1 MAKFHRPRRVPA
13 VLTTCGLLAAAITG
27 CSSSGSSSQTLVIA
41 EWTNPA
47 AVAYTK
53 TVDALFEKQHPGV
66 NIQLQTAPTA
76 QSAWPTLQNSLLAA
90 KSVDVLAQFAADPSD
105 YPPASTG
112 IKVSGTA
119 DLIASGDFTDL
130 SKQSFMK
137 RFNTASQQYV
147 MGYKNGIY
155 GVMVAEYVNDTGLF
169 YKKSLLSQY
178 GMSVPTTFN
187 QFIDDLKTFQS
198 HGITPIYVAGKDGYQ
213 SIVWFGIVNQ
223 LLMQGQPSSAAES
236 VYEQRAQAFW
246 NGTQNWNS
254 PLYEEAVQRYEQ
266 VMSYIEPSAGGVSAQ
281 TAPGQWAVQ
290 SNNFPF
296 FVDGSYDGNTIAQ
309 AESSLKFGFM
319 ALPGT
324 DTASA
329 NRAALA
335 PDLSWTVPTFAKQ
348 KTLAMD
354 WIDLF
359 TQPSTYAGWLK
370 ATGSDSTEPSV
381 PTPSLSW
388 TDWLSA
394 HAAQGFYYTTEPWV
408 PSSAPTDA
416 SGPVLTSMQ
425 PFGSQSPTAALNQSA
440 TDYTAALKH

>member
-1 MAKFHRPRRVPA
+1 
-13 VLTTCGLLAAAITG
+13 VLTAFASLAAAITG
-27 CSSSGSSSQTLVIA
+27 CSSSGGSSQTLVIA

-76 QSAWPTLQNSLLAA
+76 QNAWPTLQNSLLAA
-90 KSVDVLAQFAADPSD
+90 KNVDVLAQFAANPSD

-112 IKVSGTA
+112 IKVTGTA
-119 DLIASGDFTDL
+119 SLIASGDFVDL

-137 RFNTASQQYV
+137 RFDTTSQKYV
-147 MGYKNGIY
+147 MGYKNGVY
-155 GVMVAEYVNDTGLF
+155 GVMVAEYVNNTGLF
-169 YKKSLLSQY
+169 YKKSLLDKY
-178 GMSVPTTFN
+178 NMSVPTTFD
-187 QFIDDLKTFQS
+187 QFIDDLKTFKS

-223 LLMQGQPSSAAES
+223 LLMQDLPASDAAS

-246 NGTQNWNS
+246 DGSQNWNS
-254 PLYEEAVQRYEQ
+254 SLYQQAVQRYEE

-290 SNNFPF
+290 SDDFPF

-309 AESSLKFGFM
+309 ASSSLKFGFM
-319 ALPGT
+319 SLPGT
-324 DTASA
+324 DTASW
-329 NRAALA
+329 NRPALA
-335 PDLSWTVPTFAKQ
+335 PDLSWTVPTFAKHQ
-348 KTLAMD
+348 SLALE

-359 TQPSTYAGWLK
+359 TQQSNYAGWLK
-370 ATGSDSTEPSV
+370 ATGSVSTEPSV
-381 PTPSLSW
+381 STPSLSW

-394 HAAQGFYYTTEPWV
+394 HAAQGYPNTTEPWV
-408 PSSAPTDA
+408 PSSAPSDA
-416 SGPVLTSMQ
+416 GGPVLTSMQ
-425 PFGSQSPTAALNQSA
+425 PFGSQSPTDALDKSA
-440 TDYTAALKH
+440 TDYTAATKH